1 MNKLALTN
9 KDQYPDSEILET
21 VLENSF
27 PLYQRT
33 VQALSADD
41 IQITWNYY
49 NDGKAWMGKLL
60 WKKKKNLGWLH
71 IYNGLFKVTI
81 YFTEKYRAGMETLDI
96 NPHRKSSFLQT
107 PSVGKL
113 LPMTF
118 QMEQEK
124 DLSDLLCVIGYKKK
138 CR

>member
-1 MNKLALTN
+1 MNELALTN
-9 KDQYPDSEILET
+9 KDQYPDLEILEA
-21 VLENSF
+21 VLQESF

-33 VQALSADD
+33 VQALSADN
-41 IQITWNYY
+41 ILVTWNYY

-60 WKKKKNLGWLH
+60 WKKKNLGWLH

-81 YFTEKYRAGMETLDI
+81 YFTEKYRADIETLDI
-96 NPHRKSSFLQT
+96 NPHRKSSFLQSST
-107 PSVGKL
+107 VGKL

-118 QMEQEK
+118 QVEQEK
-124 DLSDLLCVIGYKKK
+124 DLSDLLCVIGYKRK

>member
-1 MNKLALTN
+1 MKTAR
-9 KDQYPDSEILET
+9 
-21 VLENSF
+21 ENSF

-60 WKKKKNLGWLH
+60 WKKKNLGWLH
-71 IYNGLFKVTI
+71 IYNGLFKITI
-81 YFTEKYRAGMETLDI
+81 YFIEKYRAGIETLDI
-96 NPHRKSSFLQT
+96 NPDRKSSFLQS
-107 PSVGKL
+107 PPVGKL

-118 QMEQEK
+118 QVEQEK
-124 DLSDLLCVIGYKKK
+124 DLSDLLCVISYKKK

>member
-60 WKKKKNLGWLH
+60 WKKKNLGWLH
-71 IYNGLFKVTI
+71 IYNGLFKITI
-81 YFTEKYRAGMETLDI
+81 YFIEKYRAGIETLDI
-96 NPHRKSSFLQT
+96 NPDRKSSFLQS
-107 PSVGKL
+107 PPVGKL

-118 QMEQEK
+118 QVEQEK
-124 DLSDLLCVIGYKKK
+124 DLSDLKKK

>member
-9 KDQYPDSEILET
+9 KDQYPDSEILEA
-21 VLENSF
+21 VLEKSF

-60 WKKKKNLGWLH
+60 WKKKNLGWLH
-71 IYNGLFKVTI
+71 IYNGLFKITI
-81 YFTEKYRAGMETLDI
+81 YFTEKHRSGIEVLDI
-96 NPHRKSSFLQT
+96 NPHIKSSFLQSPT
-107 PSVGKL
+107 VGKL

-124 DLSDLLCVIGYKKK
+124 ELSDLLYIIGYKKK

>member
-9 KDQYPDSEILET
+9 KDQYPDSEILEA
-21 VLENSF
+21 VLEKSF

-60 WKKKKNLGWLH
+60 WKKKNLGWLH
-71 IYNGLFKVTI
+71 IYNGLFKITI
-81 YFTEKYRAGMETLDI
+81 YFTEKHRSGIEVLDI
-96 NPHRKSSFLQT
+96 NPHIKSSFLQAPT
-107 PSVGKL
+107 AGKL

-124 DLSDLLCVIGYKKK
+124 ELSVLLYIIGYKKK

>member
-9 KDQYPDSEILET
+9 KDQYPDSEILEA
-21 VLENSF
+21 VLEKSF

-60 WKKKKNLGWLH
+60 WKKKNLGWLH
-71 IYNGLFKVTI
+71 IYNGLFKITI
-81 YFTEKYRAGMETLDI
+81 YFTEKHRSGIEVLYI
-96 NPHRKSSFLQT
+96 NPRIKSSFLQSPT
-107 PSVGKL
+107 VGKL

-118 QMEQEK
+118 QVEQEK
-124 DLSDLLCVIGYKKK
+124 DLSDLLCVISYKKK